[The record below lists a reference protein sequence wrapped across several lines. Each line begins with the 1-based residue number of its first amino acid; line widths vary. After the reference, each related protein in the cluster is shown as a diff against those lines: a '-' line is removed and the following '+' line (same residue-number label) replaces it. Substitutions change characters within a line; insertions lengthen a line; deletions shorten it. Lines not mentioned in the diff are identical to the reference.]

1 LVRALSTLANDF
13 NSYIKSLERT
23 RKKIESLFNQGD
35 LSRREIEQIYGSLF
49 LNAVIMFESLIEDM
63 FLGLLTDKFK
73 RKTSKIVPRAIFK
86 SNIIVRDVVL
96 SGKRYINWLPYEE
109 TEKRAKIFFR
119 NGIPFTILKAAE
131 KEILKKV
138 HCMRNSLAHKSRYSL
153 LQFERQVISSLP
165 LIKREKTP
173 LGFLRSQF
181 RISPSQT
188 RYENLINEID
198 SIARKLC
205 K

>member
-1 LVRALSTLANDF
+1 MVRALSTLANDF

-73 RKTSKIVPRAIFK
+73 RKTFKIVPRARFK
-86 SNIIVRDVVL
+86 SNIIARDVVL

-138 HCMRNSLAHKSRYSL
+138 HYMRNSLAHKSRYSL

>member
-1 LVRALSTLANDF
+1 MVRALSTLANDF